1 MVKKREPDFWA
12 NSKQQ
17 IHIAIGALVATG
29 TGAEQVSS
37 LDRLSSKIRLY
48 LRNHGLYFRTGHNNH
63 FNFPTAKIQ
72 KILQKCKFYYDF
84 FANVDFFL
92 YLCRR
97 NKISSPMQNSKKY
110 KLSIIVG
117 AVVALIYVLIPVDVS
132 PDAVPVVG
140 WIDDIVAVL
149 LAITNG
155 IIWGAKLRKGK
166 S

>member
-1 MVKKREPDFWA
+1 MRGIVLAHIHVNNNTVKRTDFGHICNDLCLRLQRYKKFCRNA
-12 NSKQQ
+12 NF
-17 IHIAIGALVATG
+17 IT
-29 TGAEQVSS
+29 
-37 LDRLSSKIRLY
+37 
-48 LRNHGLYFRTGHNNH
+48 F
-63 FNFPTAKIQ
+63 
-72 KILQKCKFYYDF
+72 F
-84 FANVDFFL
+84 FANVVFFL

-110 KLSIIVG
+110 KLSIIIG

-132 PDAVPVVG
+132 PDAVPVIG

-166 S
+166 KS